1 MSRSGGYSL
10 GRIIGEG
17 TFGKVRLGVHRLT
30 GTRVAIKQVPKSLPS
45 YSPSDPSSPLS
56 LLTREIH
63 HHRRLRHAHVLS
75 LFELVATESSIYLVT
90 ELCAGGELFDYLVEQ
105 DQARL
110 SLPETRRIFAQLVLG
125 VAYLHGE
132 GVVHRDLKLENVL
145 LDENVNVKIADL
157 GFGREFEKGRFMDTR
172 VGTLGYMAP
181 EVVAGQ
187 RYLGEEVDI
196 WSLGVIL
203 YALLTGSL
211 PFDDDDEGVM
221 RQLILE
227 CKYQVPSWL
236 DPDAASLVRSILVL
250 DPLRR
255 ASLKDILSHRFF
267 TRPST
272 SKAAASSSSLFPASP
287 LPPSPKPPLLNSP
300 GLGLSDSGN
309 NHDDHTA
316 RGPTSS
322 PPTPL
327 LPSPNPF
334 LSEVQRGKQRAMD
347 LPVEEEDPGLAT
359 TIKTTSASASPPSS
373 YGFGRPPSASRPSA
387 LPPHMASA
395 ATASS
400 PTPRIRRHP
409 STASIDFGPS
419 APPAPSSA
427 AAAATQLFLPP
438 AMQRTSSAG
447 AVSVSSLRTSMTAA
461 GPTSAG
467 AGAGAGP
474 GSGGTGRRRRSVG
487 SVRSLRMQELS
498 EGEESASAAAAIS
511 PARGGLGH
519 PTAGEEEEDLSS
531 AVAQQRRPP
540 VASSVASVDEDG
552 DESLNGEGA
561 EEEPIDYVSLLLTT
575 SAAPPLLST
584 PEEQRLLQQLSLL
597 GFDTGQVSHSV
608 RTSACDSCSAT
619 WWMLRRKREAEVERE
634 DQAAA
639 TVTQA
644 RASSFPLEGGGDGG
658 GESGGEGK
666 LSRTNSLRS
675 IRRYTG
681 SIRDPAAV
689 LNDPPDD
696 DDASSPPPPP
706 PRLYRDEFLEIL
718 TEEQGPLSP
727 LPMTVPLE
735 LVGSSS
741 TSPSPP
747 SDTPPLHTKERTLSR
762 GTTTTAE
769 PPAASARAPS
779 PPHTPPRRP
788 SVAPVTPAATLT
800 SPTMVNAPAT
810 PSAKSQAHHGSGD
823 DAEARLSF
831 FLNAAEMPS
840 SASAS
845 AILSYF
851 PTVDPPSHHSSPTAK
866 RTGLSQSLSHNSLT
880 GVGVGEHAPSVSG
893 GGGGGGEELVSEEGY
908 RGDRA
913 RAGSVSLLARA
924 TTAIGQGLASLSQ
937 TGTAADDA
945 EGEYTPRQS
954 SSKLPVPQASRSA
967 ASTTA
972 TPSPNLGNKPLEP
985 SPSRPVAVHASASA
999 PMAMQGYA
1007 PVAAAAVSPS
1017 PRPAARL
1024 VVSSSPAASPARSTS
1039 LRTLPLPAA
1048 TKLPPS
1054 SSAVNAGQQRQALGR
1069 SVSSASTNGG
1079 GSKKNK
1085 GGNLLTTFKHWFGQD
1100 PRKRKRVSMS
1110 PRLGAVGS
1118 DNSTPSG
1125 GGVSVGRSHSMYV
1138 ASTPARASAPLAI
1151 AGGRPPVGSRKS
1163 SYNSAYAGAP
1173 ASAGSAATMSR
1184 RSSVSSAHRG
1194 APPFLFDHAATPMR
1208 NNGGQPR
1215 RRRLSDA
1222 SRTSRNSLSERGDN
1236 SRPSSVRSYGGPGGG
1251 SATRRQQHR
1260 HSTGGAS
1267 SSPSGSY
1274 ITAKEMYRRPPT
1286 TTTVRRRHG
1295 SRGRPASEMAATS
1308 SRQQQ
1313 HRRTASGTSSI
1324 HRSSSGSM
1332 IAGGVASDDDDY
1344 VDEEDVGGGEDP
1356 IMEED
1361 EEEGER
1367 TESAEQTRDVA
1378 RAKALRVL
1386 SGGDE
1391 NGGGVK
1397 VEGPPSSLRPP
1408 LVSRSSSSS
1417 PALSST
1423 NTSLRS
1429 STAPSSSHYHA
1440 TTFTAHKTTHLFGS
1454 PLQPHA
1460 ATTTTSANALLPA
1473 SSSLSRRATIPVH
1486 AAAAV
1491 LPRRDVFAPKET
1503 TSGDWVDED
1512 DELAGYGGGLG
1523 QGNTNAAETAAA
1535 SLDRSSSSRVQQ
1547 SAAAASKS
1555 GPQVSPGLGPS
1566 YVDSPV
1572 AGKVWSTVSGG
1583 GGMASGASAARFES
1597 RYAGIAGAALSPPGS
1612 DPPMLGTTTGGL
1624 ASAPRQSKWA
1634 QAAPDIVEEEEE

>member
-1 MSRSGGYSL
+1 M
-10 GRIIGEG
+10 
-17 TFGKVRLGVHRLT
+17 
-30 GTRVAIKQVPKSLPS
+30 
-45 YSPSDPSSPLS
+45 
-56 LLTREIH
+56 
-63 HHRRLRHAHVLS
+63 
-75 LFELVATESSIYLVT
+75 
-90 ELCAGGELFDYLVEQ
+90 
-105 DQARL
+105 
-110 SLPETRRIFAQLVLG
+110 
-125 VAYLHGE
+125 
-132 GVVHRDLKLENVL
+132 
-145 LDENVNVKIADL
+145 
-157 GFGREFEKGRFMDTR
+157 
-172 VGTLGYMAP
+172 
-181 EVVAGQ
+181 
-187 RYLGEEVDI
+187 
-196 WSLGVIL
+196 
-203 YALLTGSL
+203 
-211 PFDDDDEGVM
+211 
-221 RQLILE
+221 
-227 CKYQVPSWL
+227 
-236 DPDAASLVRSILVL
+236 
-250 DPLRR
+250 
-255 ASLKDILSHRFF
+255 
-267 TRPST
+267 
-272 SKAAASSSSLFPASP
+272 
-287 LPPSPKPPLLNSP
+287 
-300 GLGLSDSGN
+300 
-309 NHDDHTA
+309 
-316 RGPTSS
+316 
-322 PPTPL
+322 
-327 LPSPNPF
+327 
-334 LSEVQRGKQRAMD
+334 
-347 LPVEEEDPGLAT
+347 
-359 TIKTTSASASPPSS
+359 
-373 YGFGRPPSASRPSA
+373 
-387 LPPHMASA
+387 
-395 ATASS
+395 
-400 PTPRIRRHP
+400 
-409 STASIDFGPS
+409 
-419 APPAPSSA
+419 
-427 AAAATQLFLPP
+427 
-438 AMQRTSSAG
+438 
-447 AVSVSSLRTSMTAA
+447 
-461 GPTSAG
+461 
-467 AGAGAGP
+467 
-474 GSGGTGRRRRSVG
+474 RSV
-487 SVRSLRMQELS
+487 RMQDLS

-511 PARGGLGH
+511 PPRGGLGH
-519 PTAGEEEEDLSS
+519 PTEEEDLSGG
-531 AVAQQRRPP
+531 AGAQQGRPP
-540 VASSVASVDEDG
+540 VASSVASADFEDED
-552 DESLNGEGA
+552 EPLNGGGA
-561 EEEPIDYVSLLLTT
+561 EEPIDYVSLLLTT

-584 PEEQRLLQQLSLL
+584 PEEQQLLQQLSLL

-634 DQAAA
+634 EQAAA
-639 TVTQA
+639 TATATATQA
-644 RASSFPLEGGGDGG
+644 RASSLLLEGGGDGG

-696 DDASSPPPPP
+696 DDASGSPPPPP
-706 PRLYRDEFLEIL
+706 PRLYRDEFLESL

-727 LPMTVPLE
+727 LPMTAPLE
-735 LVGSSS
+735 FVGSSS
-741 TSPSPP
+741 SSPSPP
-747 SDTPPLHTKERTLSR
+747 SETPPLHTKERTSSR
-762 GTTTTAE
+762 GTTTTTTTTTTTE

-800 SPTMVNAPAT
+800 SPSMVNAPAT

-845 AILSYF
+845 ALLSYF

-866 RTGLSQSLSHNSLT
+866 RTGLSQSLSHNSLS
-880 GVGVGEHAPSVSG
+880 GAGVGEHAPSGSGPGG
-893 GGGGGGEELVSEEGY
+893 GGGGGGEELGSEEGN

-945 EGEYTPRQS
+945 EGENTPRQS
-954 SSKLPVPQASRSA
+954 SSKLPVPPASRSA
-967 ASTTA
+967 APTTA
-972 TPSPNLGNKPLEP
+972 TPSLNLGNKPLEP
-985 SPSRPVAVHASASA
+985 PPSRPAAVRASASA
-999 PMAMQGYA
+999 PMAIQGDD
-1007 PVAAAAVSPS
+1007 PMVAAAVFPA

-1039 LRTLPLPAA
+1039 LQTLPLPAA
-1048 TKLPPS
+1048 TKLPPN
-1054 SSAVNAGQQRQALGR
+1054 SSAVNAGQQRQVLGR
-1069 SVSSASTNGG
+1069 SVSSASAQGVGG
-1079 GSKKNK
+1079 KKNK

-1194 APPFLFDHAATPMR
+1194 AAPFLSDHATTPMR
-1208 NNGGQPR
+1208 NGGQPPR

-1251 SATRRQQHR
+1251 GSATRRQHR

-1295 SRGRPASEMAATS
+1295 SRGRPASEMAAGTS
-1308 SRQQQ
+1308 SRQQ
-1313 HRRTASGTSSI
+1313 HRRTASGASSI

-1344 VDEEDVGGGEDP
+1344 VDEEDVGEDP

-1386 SGGDE
+1386 SGVDE
-1391 NGGGVK
+1391 KALAAIK
-1397 VEGPPSSLRPP
+1397 VEGPPPLGPP
-1408 LVSRSSSSS
+1408 LMSRSSTSS

-1423 NTSLRS
+1423 HTSLRS
-1429 STAPSSSHYHA
+1429 STAPSSYHHHHHA

-1460 ATTTTSANALLPA
+1460 PTTTTGANALLPA

-1486 AAAAV
+1486 AAA
-1491 LPRRDVFAPKET
+1491 PRRDVFAPKET
-1503 TSGDWVDED
+1503 TNGDWIDED

-1523 QGNTNAAETAAA
+1523 QGNTNAAEVAAA
-1535 SLDRSSSSRVQQ
+1535 SMDRSLSRPQSVVAAAAAAGHASSSS
-1547 SAAAASKS
+1547 SKS

-1572 AGKVWSTVSGG
+1572 ASKVWSAASGG
-1583 GGMASGASAARFES
+1583 GATNGSSAARFES
-1597 RYAGIAGAALSPPGS
+1597 RYAGIAGAALSSGG
-1612 DPPMLGTTTGGL
+1612 DATMLGTAAGGL